1 MSTIPQHG
9 RGFVPDV
16 REAGLAGFSVVVFLV
31 TLMLGVYL
39 SELSSTSPQATP
51 PAEPPVDANG
61 KPPLGRHWTLV
72 TSASTDFTGTAVD
85 QSVWDLY
92 DSVGNA
98 GVGWR
103 RPHTITVEDNLLR
116 IKATGEVSGG
126 LSQKFGQTYGRWV
139 IRARMEA
146 GAGYGPA
153 ILLWPDSE
161 KWPEDGEIDIVELPK
176 GDRKEVIMTTHW
188 GEDNSQI
195 SKGVKGDFTQWH
207 TFMID
212 WLPDRLVFSIDGEE
226 KWRVTNPDAIPRK
239 PMHLAIQNDVGACDS
254 WIGCRNKST
263 PENVSL
269 WVSSVRVYSPS

>member
-9 RGFVPDV
+9 RGFVPDT
-16 REAGLAGFSVVVFLV
+16 RAAALAGLSVAVFLV
-31 TLMLGVYL
+31 TLMVGVYL
-39 SELSSTSPQATP
+39 SELSATTRGSSGSESKVDT
-51 PAEPPVDANG
+51 PA
-61 KPPLGRHWTLV
+61 LGRHWTLV
-72 TSASTDFTGTAVD
+72 TSASTDFTGDTVD
-85 QSVWDLY
+85 PTVWDLY

-103 RPHTITVEDNLLR
+103 RPHAISVENGMLR
-116 IKATGEVSGG
+116 IKATGDVSGG

-146 GAGYGPA
+146 GQGYGPA

-176 GDRKEVIMTTHW
+176 ADRKEAIMTTHW
-188 GEDNSQI
+188 GADNSQV

-207 TFMID
+207 TFAIE
-212 WLPDRLVFSIDGEE
+212 WLPDRLVFSVDGKER
-226 KWRVTNPDAIPRK
+226 WRVTDPEAIPTK

-263 PENVSL
+263 PQDVSL